1 MAKKKIMS
9 KILIIILIIII
20 GFGVWGYFAPQELSN
35 IALIEI
41 KGVISSEGD
50 YFTEPSVDKVI
61 SDLQDAE
68 SRLNIKAIV
77 LKINSPGGSPVGS
90 EDIVKQIK
98 KSNKLVVSYIR
109 DAGA

>member
-1 MAKKKIMS
+1 MAKKKRMS

-50 YFTEPSVDKVI
+50 YFTEPPVDKVI

-68 SRLNIKAIV
+68 SRLNI
-77 LKINSPGGSPVGS
+77 N
-90 EDIVKQIK
+90 
-98 KSNKLVVSYIR
+98 
-109 DAGA
+109 